1 MPGAGDPMR
10 NEAVR
15 FADSEFSETHWSSL
29 RYLNLYRFVLA
40 GLLFVASAGVSP
52 ENSFFL
58 AEFSRLHISVSALYL
73 LATAVAVM
81 PLHRYRRHFNWQLTA
96 HTLLDIAVF
105 TVLMYAGGGLRSGFG
120 ALLLVSLAGAGLVGQ
135 GRLVLFY
142 AAVATLAVLGT
153 EVYRALGYEFE
164 QGAFLQAGLLSAGF
178 FATAISARLLARRVL
193 ANEELARQRGIALAN
208 QTLVSQRVIEEMQ
221 DGVLVVSQDARV
233 LQHNPRAER
242 MLGVRATAEAPL
254 ATYSTD
260 LGESFAAWQAGGVAE
275 PEPFRASASG
285 LTLRARFVPTESSER
300 DMLIFLEDMGRVQE
314 RAQQLK
320 LAALGRLTANIAH
333 EIRNPLSA
341 ISHAGELLLEERREE
356 TQDRLVRI
364 VRDNTARLDRIVRDV
379 LELGQRDRVHPEA
392 VDIPGFLSLFRD
404 EFCIK
409 EKLEENIVR
418 LELVNGGSMLFDRSH
433 LHQVLWNV
441 LGNALRH
448 SCREAGSVVL
458 RVRRSENAATLE
470 LHVTDD
476 GEGVGDELREH
487 IFEPFFTTHSRG
499 TGLGLYIARELCEAN
514 GARLELLENS
524 PGAHFCI
531 KGEMIGDNQPH

>member
-1 MPGAGDPMR
+1 MSGGIGLAAGG
-10 NEAVR
+10 
-15 FADSEFSETHWSSL
+15 EFSETHWNSF

-40 GLLFVASAGVSP
+40 GLLFVASVGVAP

-73 LATAVAVM
+73 LLTGIAVM
-81 PLHRYRRHFNWQLTA
+81 PLHRYRHHFNLQLSA
-96 HTLLDIAVF
+96 YILLDIGVF
-105 TVLMYAGGGLRSGFG
+105 TALMYAGGGSRSGFG

-142 AAVATLAVLGT
+142 AAVATIAILVT
-153 EVYRALGYEFE
+153 EVFWALRSGFE
-164 QGAFLQAGLLSAGF
+164 HPAFMQAGLLSIGF
-178 FATAISARLLARRVL
+178 FATAISARLLAKRVL
-193 ANEELARQRGIALAN
+193 ANEELAKQRGIALAN

-221 DGVLVVSQDARV
+221 DGVLLVSQEARV

-242 MLGVRATAEAPL
+242 MLGLRAVADGPL
-254 ATYSTD
+254 ATYSTE
-260 LGESFAAWQAGGVAE
+260 LAESFAAWQSGGAAE
-275 PEPFRASASG
+275 PEPFQIAASG
-285 LTLRARFVPTESSER
+285 LTLRARFVVTESSDR
-300 DMLIFLEDMGRVQE
+300 AVLVFLEDMGRVQE

-341 ISHAGELLLEERREE
+341 ISHAGELLLEERRGE
-356 TQDRLVRI
+356 TQERLVRI
-364 VRDNTARLDRIVRDV
+364 VRDNTLRLDRIVRDV
-379 LELGQRDRVHPEA
+379 LELGRRDRVHRESVDMA
-392 VDIPGFLSLFRD
+392 VFLPVFLE
-404 EFCIK
+404 EFCVK
-409 EKLEENIVR
+409 EKLDGSIVR
-418 LELVNGGSMLFDRSH
+418 TEITDAGGILFDRSH

-448 SCREAGSVVL
+448 SRREAGSVIL
-458 RVRRSENAATLE
+458 RVSQGRRANAAILE
-470 LHVTDD
+470 IHVIDD
-476 GEGVGDELREH
+476 GEGVADDLREH

-514 GARLELLENS
+514 RARLELLGNL

-531 KGEMIGDNQPH
+531 KGEMIGDSQS

>member
-1 MPGAGDPMR
+1 MSSVVGVSVGQTAPGG
-10 NEAVR
+10 
-15 FADSEFSETHWSSL
+15 FSETHWSSL

-40 GLLFVASAGVSP
+40 GLLFVASVGLSP

-58 AEFSRLHISVSALYL
+58 AEFSKLHISVSALYL
-73 LATAVAVM
+73 LATGIAVM
-81 PLHRYRRHFNWQLTA
+81 PMHSYRRFFNLQLSA
-96 HTLLDIAVF
+96 NTLLDIGVF
-105 TVLMYAGGGLRSGFG
+105 TALMYAGGGLRSGFG

-142 AAVATLAVLGT
+142 AATATLAVLGT
-153 EVYRALGYEFE
+153 EMYRALGDEFE
-164 QGAFLQAGLLSAGF
+164 HAAFLQAGLLSAGF
-178 FATAISARLLARRVL
+178 FATAISARLLAKRVL

-221 DGVLVVSQDARV
+221 DGVLVVSQDAQV

-242 MLGVRATAEAPL
+242 MLGLLAVADGPL
-254 ATYSTD
+254 ASYSPE
-260 LGESFAAWQAGGVAE
+260 LARSFSSWREGGAVE
-275 PEPFRASASG
+275 PEPFLVVASG
-285 LTLRARFVPTESSER
+285 LTLRARFVRTESSER
-300 DMLIFLEDMGRVQE
+300 DVLVFLEDMGRVQA

-341 ISHAGELLLEERREE
+341 ISHAGELLLEERRGE

-364 VRDNTARLDRIVRDV
+364 VRDNTLRLDRIVRDV
-379 LELGQRDRVHPEA
+379 LELGQRDRVHREPIEMNA
-392 VDIPGFLSLFRD
+392 FLAMFRD
-404 EFCIK
+404 EFCVK
-409 EKLEENIVR
+409 EKLEGEIVR
-418 LELVNGGSMLFDRSH
+418 MDVSTSGLLLFDRSH

-441 LGNALRH
+441 FGNALRH
-448 SCREAGSVVL
+448 SRREAGSILV
-458 RVRRSENAATLE
+458 RVCPGRNAATLE

-476 GEGVGDELREH
+476 GEGVGVDLREH

-514 GARLELLENS
+514 GARLELLDNS

-531 KGEMIGDNQPH
+531 KGELSGDSQPQ

>member
-1 MPGAGDPMR
+1 MGGGVGL
-10 NEAVR
+10 AVG
-15 FADSEFSETHWSSL
+15 SGFSETHWSSF

-40 GLLFVASAGVSP
+40 GLLFVASVGVAP

-58 AEFSRLHISVSALYL
+58 AEFARLHVSVSAFYF
-73 LATAVAVM
+73 LATGIAVM
-81 PLHRYRRHFNWQLTA
+81 PLHRYRHHFNLQLSTYI
-96 HTLLDIAVF
+96 LLDIGVF
-105 TVLMYAGGGLRSGFG
+105 TALMYAGGGARSGFG

-142 AAVATLAVLGT
+142 AAVATIAVLGA
-153 EVYRALGYEFE
+153 EVFWALRSAFE
-164 QGAFLQAGLLSAGF
+164 QVAFMQAGLLSIGF
-178 FATAISARLLARRVL
+178 FATAISARLLAKRIL

-221 DGVLVVSQDARV
+221 DGVLLVSQDARV

-242 MLGVRATAEAPL
+242 MLGLRAVADGPL
-254 ATYSTD
+254 ATYSSE
-260 LGESFAAWQAGGVAE
+260 LAESFGAWQLGGSAE
-275 PEPFRASASG
+275 PEPFQIAASG
-285 LTLRARFVPTESSER
+285 LTLRARFVVTESSDR
-300 DMLIFLEDMGRVQE
+300 AVLVFLEDMGRVQE

-341 ISHAGELLLEERREE
+341 ISHAGELLLEERRGE
-356 TQDRLVRI
+356 TQERLVRI
-364 VRDNTARLDRIVRDV
+364 VRDNTLRLDRIVRDV
-379 LELGQRDRVHPEA
+379 LELGRRDRVHREPIDMA
-392 VDIPGFLSLFRD
+392 VFLPLFLE
-404 EFCIK
+404 EFCVK
-409 EKLEENIVR
+409 EKLDGNVLRTEIADAGR
-418 LELVNGGSMLFDRSH
+418 IRFDRSH

-448 SCREAGSVVL
+448 SRGEPGSVVL
-458 RVRRSENAATLE
+458 RVARGGSVSSPTLE
-470 LHVTDD
+470 IHVIDD
-476 GEGVGDELREH
+476 GEGVSDDLREH

-514 GARLELLENS
+514 RARLELLGNA

-531 KGEMIGDNQPH
+531 KGEMIGDSQP

>member
-1 MPGAGDPMR
+1 VPVVPDPMSGDSALLLSSEVS
-10 NEAVR
+10 EA
-15 FADSEFSETHWSSL
+15 HWKSL

-52 ENSFFL
+52 EHSVFL
-58 AEFSRLHISVSALYL
+58 AEFVWLHISVSALYL
-73 LATAVAVM
+73 VATTLAVM
-81 PLHRYRRHFNWQLTA
+81 PLHRYRRRFNLQLTV

-105 TVLMYAGGGLRSGFG
+105 SALMYAGGGLRSGFG

-142 AAVATLAVLGT
+142 AAMATLAVLGS
-153 EVYRALGYEFE
+153 ELYQALGSSFE
-164 QGAFLQAGLLSAGF
+164 HAAFLQAGALSAGF

-208 QTLVSQRVIEEMQ
+208 QTLISQRAIEEMQ
-221 DGVLVVSQDARV
+221 DGVLVVSRAAKV
-233 LQHNPRAER
+233 LQHNPRVER
-242 MLGVRATAEAPL
+242 MLGLQAVADGPL
-254 ATYSTD
+254 STYSPE
-260 LGESFAAWQAGGVAE
+260 LAASFNAWQAGGAVE
-275 PEPFRASASG
+275 PEPFRVAASG
-285 LTLRARFVPTESSER
+285 LTLRARFVPTESSDR
-300 DMLIFLEDMGRVQE
+300 DVLVFLEDMGRVQE

-364 VRDNTARLDRIVRDV
+364 VRDNTLRLDRIVRDV
-379 LELGQRDRVHPEA
+379 LELGRRDRVHREA
-392 VDIPGFLSLFRD
+392 IDIASFMPTFHD
-404 EFCIK
+404 EFCVK
-409 EKLEENIVR
+409 EKLEGDIVR
-418 LELVNGGSMLFDRSH
+418 LELDGSGSMAFDRSH
-433 LHQVLWNV
+433 LNQVLWNV

-448 SCREAGSVVL
+448 SRRQPGSVVI
-458 RVRRSENAATLE
+458 RVCRGGNGKSLE
-470 LHVTDD
+470 LHVVDD
-476 GEGVGDELREH
+476 GEGVGEDLRDH
-487 IFEPFFTTHSRG
+487 VFEPFFTTHSRG

-524 PGAHFCI
+524 PGGHFCI
-531 KGEMIGDNQPH
+531 RGEMIGDSQP

>member
-1 MPGAGDPMR
+1 MGSVAGVTVSQAVPGG
-10 NEAVR
+10 
-15 FADSEFSETHWSSL
+15 FSETHWSSL

-40 GLLFVASAGVSP
+40 GLLFVASVGLSP

-58 AEFSRLHISVSALYL
+58 AEFSKLHVSVSALYL
-73 LATAVAVM
+73 LATAIAVM
-81 PLHRYRRHFNWQLTA
+81 PMHSYRRYFNLQLSA
-96 HTLLDIAVF
+96 NTLLDIGVF
-105 TVLMYAGGGLRSGFG
+105 TALMYAGGGLRSGFG

-142 AAVATLAVLGT
+142 AATATLAVLGT
-153 EVYRALGYEFE
+153 EMYRALGDEFE
-164 QGAFLQAGLLSAGF
+164 HAAFLQAGLLSAGF
-178 FATAISARLLARRVL
+178 FATAVSARLLAKRVL

-242 MLGVRATAEAPL
+242 MLGLRAVADGPL
-254 ATYSTD
+254 ASYS
-260 LGESFAAWQAGGVAE
+260 LEIAKSFSSWREGGAVE
-275 PEPFRASASG
+275 PEPFLVAASG
-285 LTLRARFVPTESSER
+285 LTLRARFVRTESSER
-300 DMLIFLEDMGRVQE
+300 DVLVFLEDMGRVQA

-341 ISHAGELLLEERREE
+341 ISHAGELLLEERRGE

-364 VRDNTARLDRIVRDV
+364 VRDNTLRLDRIVRDV
-379 LELGQRDRVHPEA
+379 LELGQRDRVHREPIEIHA
-392 VDIPGFLSLFRD
+392 FLAMFRD
-404 EFCIK
+404 EFCAK
-409 EKLEENIVR
+409 EKLEGEVVR
-418 LELVNGGSMLFDRSH
+418 MEFSVSGALLFDRSH
-433 LHQVLWNV
+433 LHQVLWNMF
-441 LGNALRH
+441 GNALRH
-448 SCREAGSVVL
+448 SRREAGSVCV
-458 RVRRSENAATLE
+458 RVCPGRNAATLE

-476 GEGVGDELREH
+476 GDGVGEDLREH

-531 KGEMIGDNQPH
+531 KGELIGDSQPQ

>member
-1 MPGAGDPMR
+1 MTGNAALKERG
-10 NEAVR
+10 EV
-15 FADSEFSETHWSSL
+15 SEMHWGSL

-40 GLLFVASAGVSP
+40 GLLFVASVGVPS

-58 AEFSRLHISVSALYL
+58 AEFARLHISVSALYL

-81 PLHRYRRHFNWQLTA
+81 PLHRYRRHFNLQLTV

-105 TVLMYAGGGLRSGFG
+105 TTLMYAGGGLRSGFG

-142 AAVATLAVLGT
+142 SAMATLAVLGA
-153 EVYRALGYEFE
+153 EVYRALGVEFE
-164 QGAFLQAGLLSAGF
+164 HAAFLQAAALSSGF
-178 FATAISARLLARRVL
+178 FATAISARLLAKRVL

-208 QTLVSQRVIEEMQ
+208 QTLISQRAIEEMQ
-221 DGVLVVSQDARV
+221 DGVLVVSQSACV

-242 MLGVRATAEAPL
+242 MLGLHAVADGPL
-254 ATYSTD
+254 ATYSAE
-260 LGESFAAWQAGGVAE
+260 LAVSFREWQAGGAAE
-275 PEPFRASASG
+275 PDPFLVAASG
-285 LTLRARFVPTESSER
+285 LTLRARFVPTDSS
-300 DMLIFLEDMGRVQE
+300 DQDVLVFLEDMGRVQE

-341 ISHAGELLLEERREE
+341 ISHAGELLLEERRGG

-364 VRDNTARLDRIVRDV
+364 VRDNTLRLDRIVRDV
-379 LELGQRDRVHPEA
+379 LELGRRDRVSREA
-392 VDIPGFLSLFRD
+392 IDIAAFLPFFRE
-404 EFCIK
+404 EFCVK
-409 EKLEENIVR
+409 ERLEENIVR
-418 LELVNGGSMLFDRSH
+418 LELDAMGSMLFDRSH

-448 SCREAGSVVL
+448 SRRQQDSVVI
-458 RVRRSENAATLE
+458 RVCRGANATSFE
-470 LHVTDD
+470 VHVTDD
-476 GEGVGDELREH
+476 GEGVGAELH
-487 IFEPFFTTHSRG
+487 DHVFEPFFTTHSRG

-531 KGEMIGDNQPH
+531 RGEMIGDSQP